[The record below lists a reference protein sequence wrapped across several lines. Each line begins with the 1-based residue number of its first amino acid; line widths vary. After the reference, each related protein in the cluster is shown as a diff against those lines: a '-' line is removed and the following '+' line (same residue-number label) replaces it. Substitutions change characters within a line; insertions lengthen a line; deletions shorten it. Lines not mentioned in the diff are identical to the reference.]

1 MIEFDE
7 EIFNP
12 KRFAIMT
19 VLFLF
24 KELTEGDLAKAV
36 GISWGS
42 LSTHL
47 KRLEEKGYIERK
59 KVITSKGIR
68 TVVRITKKG
77 YQKYRDEV
85 EKIKRVLNNI
95 KIEFT

>member
-7 EIFNP
+7 DIFNP

-24 KELTEGDLAKAV
+24 REMTEGDLAKAV

-42 LSTHL
+42 LSSHL
-47 KRLEEKGYIERK
+47 KRLEEKGYVERK
-59 KVITSKGIR
+59 KVITTRGIR
-68 TVVRITKKG
+68 TVVRITDKG
-77 YQKYRDEV
+77 YSRYIEEV
-85 EKIKRVLNNI
+85 EKLRGLLSKL
-95 KIEFT
+95 EFDR

>member
-24 KELTEGDLAKAV
+24 RRVTEGDLAKPPEFS
-36 GISWGS
+36 G
-42 LSTHL
+42 
-47 KRLEEKGYIERK
+47 
-59 KVITSKGIR
+59 
-68 TVVRITKKG
+68 VV
-77 YQKYRDEV
+77 
-85 EKIKRVLNNI
+85 
-95 KIEFT
+95 